1 MQAWGNYGTMW
12 AAVGQQLGVRPF
24 LPYGTLA
31 VVPQVPQGQPSVAG
45 SNIRVGSGSVDV
57 FASHLGTR
65 YVTKL
70 QVHGIHLRSLQIGTT
85 LPSGSAVRT
94 IVVDGHR
101 ARHVSVRDTNRGV
114 EVSVPVSGNGLHTLI
129 VTSG

>member
-45 SNIRVGSGSVDV
+45 SNIRLGSGSVDV
-57 FASHLGTR
+57 FASHVGAR
-65 YVTKL
+65 YVTKI
-70 QVHGIHLRSLQIGTT
+70 QVHGIHLRTMQIGTT
-85 LPSGSAVRT
+85 LPSGSTPRT
-94 IVVDGHR
+94 VTVDGHR
-101 ARHVSVRDTNRGV
+101 ARHVSVRGTNRGA
-114 EVSVPVSGNGLHTLI
+114 EVSVPVSGNGPHTLN
-129 VTSG
+129 VTT